1 MINIGVD
8 ELMKKT
14 NSIYKLAILASRRA
28 YELSQGSG
36 KLVEIDPN
44 AKITTIALQEIL
56 EGRITYKEKKKEKEK

>member
-14 NSIYKLAILASRRA
+14 NSIFKLAVLASRRA
-28 YELSQGSG
+28 YELSQGSA

-44 AKITTIALQEIL
+44 AKISTIALQEIL
-56 EGRITYKEKKKEKEK
+56 SGKITYKEKVKEK

>member
-14 NSIYKLAILASRRA
+14 NSIFKLAILASRRA

-36 KLVEIDPN
+36 KLVEIEPN
-44 AKITTIALQEIL
+44 AKISTIALQEIL
-56 EGRITYKEKKKEKEK
+56 SGKITYKEKAKEK

>member
-28 YELSQGSG
+28 YELSQGGG
-36 KLVEIDPN
+36 KLVEVDPN
-44 AKITTIALQEIL
+44 AKISTIALQEIL
-56 EGRITYKEKKKEKEK
+56 NGKITYKEKAKEKQS

>member
-14 NSIYKLAILASRRA
+14 NSIYKLAVLASKRA

-36 KLVEIDPN
+36 KLVEIDPD
-44 AKITTIALQEIL
+44 AKISTIALQEIL
-56 EGRITYKEKKKEKEK
+56 EGKITYKEKAKEK

>member
-14 NSIYKLAILASRRA
+14 NSIFKLAVLASRRA

-44 AKITTIALQEIL
+44 AKISTIALQEIL
-56 EGRITYKEKKKEKEK
+56 SGKITYREKVKEK

>member
-36 KLVEIDPN
+36 KLVEAEPN
-44 AKITTIALQEIL
+44 AKLSTIALKEIL
-56 EGRITYKEKKKEKEK
+56 SGKITYKEKAKEK

>member
-36 KLVEIDPN
+36 RLVEIDPN
-44 AKITTIALQEIL
+44 AKLSTIALQEIL
-56 EGRITYKEKKKEKEK
+56 SGKITYKAKAKAKEK

>member
-14 NSIYKLAILASRRA
+14 NSIFKLAILASRRA
-28 YELSQGSG
+28 YELSQGSA

-44 AKITTIALQEIL
+44 AKISTIALQEIL
-56 EGRITYKEKKKEKEK
+56 SGKITYKEKAKEKK

>member
-14 NSIYKLAILASRRA
+14 NSIFKLAILASRRA
-28 YELSQGSG
+28 YELSQGSA

-44 AKITTIALQEIL
+44 AKLSTIALQEIL
-56 EGRITYKEKKKEKEK
+56 SGKITYKEKTKEK

>member
-14 NSIYKLAILASRRA
+14 NSIFKLAILASRRA

-36 KLVEIDPN
+36 KLIEINSD
-44 AKITTIALQEIL
+44 AKISTIALQEIL
-56 EGRITYKEKKKEKEK
+56 EGKITYKKKVKEK

>member
-36 KLVEIDPN
+36 KLVEADSS
-44 AKITTIALQEIL
+44 AKPSTIALKEIL
-56 EGRITYKEKKKEKEK
+56 EDKITYKEKPKEK